1 MAGPW
6 APYGLLYSS
15 PGMHLFASKSSKLL
29 AGHFFNV
36 MMLLSLQIVNKSG
49 VAFFQG
55 NTVSAMGP
63 WKGLKAVRR
72 IVEDCIKNVHPIYHI
87 KVCFYPITEGWV
99 VWLILIILLENGFL
113 QYFGWKID
121 RCIFWM
127 KLVVSGFPSHI
138 FYLLFAYFLVL
149 FFFPVDSFATGID
162 D

>member
-1 MAGPW
+1 
-6 APYGLLYSS
+6 
-15 PGMHLFASKSSKLL
+15 MHLFASKSSKLL

-87 KVCFYPITEGWV
+87 KVCFYPITEG
-99 VWLILIILLENGFL
+99 
-113 QYFGWKID
+113 
-121 RCIFWM
+121 
-127 KLVVSGFPSHI
+127 
-138 FYLLFAYFLVL
+138 
-149 FFFPVDSFATGID
+149 
-162 D
+162 